1 MLQHAQTMPLSM
13 VTSGETVELIHIQ
26 GGRKLRKRLADLGL
40 NVGMTVR
47 VMQGDTTGPMIV
59 AVKGDTRL
67 ALGRGI
73 THSVVVAVPGQPE

>member
-1 MLQHAQTMPLSM
+1 M
-13 VTSGETVELIHIQ
+13 VPPGATVELVQIQ
-26 GGRKLRKRLADLGL
+26 GGQRLRKRLADLGL

-47 VMQGDTTGPMIV
+47 VMQGNPTGPMIL

-73 THSVVVAVPGQPE
+73 TYNIVVTTPRQA